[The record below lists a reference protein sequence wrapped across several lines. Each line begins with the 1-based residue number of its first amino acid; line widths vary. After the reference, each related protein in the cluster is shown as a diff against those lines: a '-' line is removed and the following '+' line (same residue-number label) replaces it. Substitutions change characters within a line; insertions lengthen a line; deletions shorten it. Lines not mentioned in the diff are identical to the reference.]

1 MFTQSTEFSRKSRQ
15 PFIAAL
21 LLMLAFAMF
30 MTMGCGIASALLG
43 GKSSGTVDDL
53 WADVPRL
60 DNLTKANLDLPLST
74 RLIIKTMVKATLG
87 NDGGNFDFI
96 AFTTSKTPKEVMDFY
111 TTQRMTAA
119 SWNST
124 DVPGCTGDT
133 SGNAQTQGSLC
144 IFGKQVDKQG
154 TLLVIVV
161 AQDESTKQ
169 TQLFYVRI
177 AANNVTPTPKG

>member
-1 MFTQSTEFSRKSRQ
+1 MSVQSTKFSRPSRQ

-21 LLMLAFAMF
+21 MLMLAFAMF
-30 MTMGCGIASALLG
+30 MTMGCGIANALFG
-43 GKSSGTVDDL
+43 GKTSGTVDDL

-60 DNLTKANLDLPLST
+60 DGLTKANLDLPLST
-74 RLIIKTMVKATLG
+74 RLIIKTVVKATVG

-96 AFTTSKTPKEVMDFY
+96 AFTNNKTPKEVMDFY
-111 TTQRMTAA
+111 TTQRMTDAG
-119 SWNST
+119 WNST

-133 SGNAQTQGSLC
+133 SGSAQAQGSLC
-144 IFGKQVDKQG
+144 VFGKRADKQG

-177 AANNVTPTPKG
+177 AANLTPTPKS